1 MKRKETKSNNSKHP
15 VKKLIALWV
24 VFALL
29 IVPFAN
35 HVGDKNG
42 AKAEGG
48 SATGGVKVV
57 TDSSVGVTVDVSE
70 KIRINKDDTGAIVT
84 GTSKKTVYLLEGVQS
99 VTKLKLPELKSNATD
114 LALLGAAFYG
124 ADKSVD
130 LEVTS
135 SLFPLGNNGETDLQ
149 ANAVKENGK
158 IGIYARAKDTDSW
171 KLQCVVNVVCLVTVF
186 TGIAGLYGDNAHT
199 DKLTAD
205 RYVNEAYIGVW
216 VDPIDI
222 PPNTSLKYYVKTDN
236 PATSEELVNVASYT
250 WNSWDFKISA
260 DAENN
265 GKQVYAYAALIDNA
279 SSQVLE
285 YIDAGTTHIS
295 NDAQAPTISKVTEE
309 QSEDGNVYVA
319 FDTGHTDDNGVY
331 YGNKNYYRFTVKV
344 EDVAAENQ
352 DASGVK
358 NVTAYLNG
366 DTSKPF
372 SASKNATTGNYEIA
386 IQKTDLAEGD
396 NTITVTA
403 EDNKGNKSETFTYP
417 VKLHQ
422 VTDSTEIKSVKFLG
436 EDGDLLT
443 SGAII
448 REPKTI
454 EITLESTKNVG
465 KVEVKSGDD
474 VSFADVA
481 PVTNA
486 ESVKRVYSV
495 TAKIQIPT
503 DANTVSYTHLT
514 LPTNSRV

>member
-1 MKRKETKSNNSKHP
+1 M
-15 VKKLIALWV
+15 
-24 VFALL
+24 
-29 IVPFAN
+29 
-35 HVGDKNG
+35 
-42 AKAEGG
+42 
-48 SATGGVKVV
+48 
-57 TDSSVGVTVDVSE
+57 
-70 KIRINKDDTGAIVT
+70 
-84 GTSKKTVYLLEGVQS
+84 
-99 VTKLKLPELKSNATD
+99 PELKSNATD

-171 KLQCVVNVVCLVTVF
+171 KLQCVVNVVCLDTVF

-358 NVTAYLNG
+358 ML
-366 DTSKPF
+366 
-372 SASKNATTGNYEIA
+372 
-386 IQKTDLAEGD
+386 
-396 NTITVTA
+396 
-403 EDNKGNKSETFTYP
+403 
-417 VKLHQ
+417 LH
-422 VTDSTEIKSVKFLG
+422 I
-436 EDGDLLT
+436 
-443 SGAII
+443 
-448 REPKTI
+448 
-454 EITLESTKNVG
+454 
-465 KVEVKSGDD
+465 
-474 VSFADVA
+474 
-481 PVTNA
+481 
-486 ESVKRVYSV
+486 
-495 TAKIQIPT
+495 
-503 DANTVSYTHLT
+503 
-514 LPTNSRV
+514 

>member
-1 MKRKETKSNNSKHP
+1 M
-15 VKKLIALWV
+15 
-24 VFALL
+24 
-29 IVPFAN
+29 
-35 HVGDKNG
+35 
-42 AKAEGG
+42 
-48 SATGGVKVV
+48 
-57 TDSSVGVTVDVSE
+57 
-70 KIRINKDDTGAIVT
+70 
-84 GTSKKTVYLLEGVQS
+84 
-99 VTKLKLPELKSNATD
+99 
-114 LALLGAAFYG
+114 
-124 ADKSVD
+124 
-130 LEVTS
+130 
-135 SLFPLGNNGETDLQ
+135 
-149 ANAVKENGK
+149 
-158 IGIYARAKDTDSW
+158 
-171 KLQCVVNVVCLVTVF
+171 
-186 TGIAGLYGDNAHT
+186 
-199 DKLTAD
+199 
-205 RYVNEAYIGVW
+205 
-216 VDPIDI
+216 
-222 PPNTSLKYYVKTDN
+222 
-236 PATSEELVNVASYT
+236 
-250 WNSWDFKISA
+250 
-260 DAENN
+260 
-265 GKQVYAYAALIDNA
+265 IDNA

-372 SASKNATTGNYEIA
+372 LASKNAITGNYEIT

-448 REPKTI
+448 CEPRMI
-454 EITLESTKNVG
+454 EISLESTKC
-465 KVEVKSGDD
+465 
-474 VSFADVA
+474 
-481 PVTNA
+481 
-486 ESVKRVYSV
+486 R
-495 TAKIQIPT
+495 
-503 DANTVSYTHLT
+503 
-514 LPTNSRV
+514 